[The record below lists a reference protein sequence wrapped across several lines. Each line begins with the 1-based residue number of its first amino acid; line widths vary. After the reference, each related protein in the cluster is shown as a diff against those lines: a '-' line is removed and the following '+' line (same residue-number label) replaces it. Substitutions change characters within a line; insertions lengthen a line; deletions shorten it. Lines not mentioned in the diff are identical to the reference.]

1 MAKVLHGDAN
11 GNQLNASENKTQVY
25 GLKGNDTLISDG
37 KSDVLL
43 IGGSGDD
50 SLIMLGGNGS
60 LSGGDGSDVFELNYS
75 ADKKISAVIE
85 DLDPSEDKIVV
96 KFEGSTIPQL
106 TSSVSDN
113 DVVWKDSD
121 GNFNVTLKSV
131 RENDYFDDE
140 ASDEVWEVLELTNA
154 EREARNL
161 SPLTMSDGLTSAAEI
176 RVQEIT
182 ELGEKNEL
190 DILKHIRPNRPDD
203 DNNYDTVNYDTV
215 FEEVGKKYHNHAENI
230 TAGESTAKEAV
241 DDWMNSP
248 THRKN
253 ILDEEDKNYLKLGVG
268 YNFDDTDPSDQRFY
282 WLQLFADS
290 LNSDSLGNPE
300 TVTAEELLSASIE
313 SVAVTKFI
321 AGTDESNTIE
331 NNLYGA
337 TILALGGNDSINNAG
352 LNVSISGGA
361 DDDTIDSNGSFGTI
375 NAGTGNDQINLNDAQ
390 EILIE
395 YFSGDGSDTISGLNS
410 TDTLSISGSE
420 FTPATVGND
429 IIVGVGSDSITL
441 SGAASSGVQ
450 ILGTRSKLIIGTQD
464 ADNLSNSDD
473 GATILAKGGDDYIY
487 NSGSNVSISA
497 GADDDYIYNSG
508 GENVLFFHDSG
519 NDTIGGF
526 NETSTLK
533 ISGGTLSSVTNGN
546 HLILL
551 GSTDSI
557 TILDAASFSSIN
569 ILDANDNPVIISDA
583 KNIVGT
589 EQADNL
595 RNVGDGATIR
605 ALGGDDT
612 IDNSGD
618 NVSIFGGAGND
629 SINNN
634 QNAVR
639 FTFTRAAT
647 TLSKALTIRI
657 RSTLATMHGRP
668 SKAAMILSST

>member
-300 TVTAEELLSASIE
+300 TVTAEELLTANIE
-313 SVAVTKFI
+313 TDTVTKFI
-321 AGTDESNTIE
+321 QLTDNTIE
-331 NNLYGA
+331 NSDYGV
-337 TILALGGNDSINNAG
+337 TISGTAQADSINNAG

-361 DDDTIDSNGSFGTI
+361 NNDTIENSGSFTTI
-375 NAGTGNDQINLNDAQ
+375 FGSIGDDQINLSGDA
-390 EILIE
+390 ENNLIE

-420 FTPATVGND
+420 FTPATVGNN

-441 SGAASSGVQ
+441 FGATSSGVK
-450 ILGTRSKLIIGTQD
+450 S
-464 ADNLSNSDD
+464 
-473 GATILAKGGDDYIY
+473 
-487 NSGSNVSISA
+487 
-497 GADDDYIYNSG
+497 
-508 GENVLFFHDSG
+508 
-519 NDTIGGF
+519 
-526 NETSTLK
+526 
-533 ISGGTLSSVTNGN
+533 
-546 HLILL
+546 
-551 GSTDSI
+551 
-557 TILDAASFSSIN
+557 
-569 ILDANDNPVIISDA
+569 
-583 KNIVGT
+583 
-589 EQADNL
+589 
-595 RNVGDGATIR
+595 
-605 ALGGDDT
+605 
-612 IDNSGD
+612 
-618 NVSIFGGAGND
+618 
-629 SINNN
+629 
-634 QNAVR
+634 
-639 FTFTRAAT
+639 
-647 TLSKALTIRI
+647 
-657 RSTLATMHGRP
+657 
-668 SKAAMILSST
+668 